1 VNFCKENSENPEL
14 TDRQAKK
21 LIHWRVPTFLN
32 TKNVCVCDG
41 CGSRCFRE
49 KESPMLEHSTK
60 PYVRV
65 VITLMLW

>member
-32 TKNVCVCDG
+32 TKTVCVCVCVCVCVMGVDRG
-41 CGSRCFRE
+41 VSGRRKVQCLNTAPSH
-49 KESPMLEHSTK
+49 M
-60 PYVRV
+60 
-65 VITLMLW
+65 

>member
-32 TKNVCVCDG
+32 TKNVCVCVCVCDG
-41 CGSRCFRE
+41 CF
-49 KESPMLEHSTK
+49 PD
-60 PYVRV
+60 RV
-65 VITLMLW
+65 SQAICQGWLRTTILLIFAS